1 MRPVEFNGVIG
12 RTEMQRAEDNRP
24 LVNQHQANV
33 IQNKNNE
40 IKSTQVNKKEETQ
53 MNSKYDAKDKGKGF
67 YDGQGNRKKK
77 KEEDGTVT
85 IKQKAG
91 FDVKI

>member
-12 RTEMQRAEDNRP
+12 RTEMQRADDNRP
-24 LVNQHQANV
+24 LVNQHNANV

-40 IKSTQVNKKEETQ
+40 IKHTQVNKKEESQ
-53 MNSKYDAKDKGKGF
+53 MNSKFDAKDKGKGF
-67 YDGQGNRKKK
+67 YEGQGNKKKK
-77 KEEDGTVT
+77 KEEDGTVR
-85 IKQKAG
+85 IKEKAG